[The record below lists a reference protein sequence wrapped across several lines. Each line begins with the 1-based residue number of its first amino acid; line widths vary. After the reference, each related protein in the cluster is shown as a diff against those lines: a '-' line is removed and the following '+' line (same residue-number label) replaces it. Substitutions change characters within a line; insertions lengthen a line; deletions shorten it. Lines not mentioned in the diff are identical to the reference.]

1 MHELSGQYYQYSDSI
16 PSDKTPGEINNSM
29 NIEPDNSAEKID
41 VSSEQLHDLTD
52 SVLNPISDNPAVFQ
66 PPQRDL
72 FIPAINFKQWQQ
84 EHGTCFLCHGM
95 LMFGRDWKFCV
106 CITLFLLM
114 LPSLLFYFF
123 VLQHPHNYFNLE
135 LHGAIL
141 FIAITC
147 ALYFLGRTHFTE
159 PGYLPCSDAPD
170 YGWTDTLP
178 NGRKYCVTCRLW
190 RPPRAKHCRYCKSCV
205 RGFDHHCAWVGTC
218 IGERNHLYFTC
229 FLFSVTMLTLYVL
242 AGSLYVLLQETSHV
256 QAKTKYEEF
265 IEAVQHNPVVFVVF
279 LLCVFFVLT
288 VGNLFVFHV
297 YLIWT
302 NQTTNEYVKGTW
314 RRKKN
319 DFDVGCTHNF
329 WQKMCNPVQPS
340 KILLKD
346 PALQQS
352 LLPVRT

>member
-1 MHELSGQYYQYSDSI
+1 MTEFPGQYYQYSDRTAKDGTSKMALDNQNGDI
-16 PSDKTPGEINNSM
+16 HQETDFTDSNVYNPTDPAVDD
-29 NIEPDNSAEKID
+29 PDNP
-41 VSSEQLHDLTD
+41 QT
-52 SVLNPISDNPAVFQ
+52 FQ
-66 PPQRDL
+66 PPSRDL
-72 FIPAINFKQWQQ
+72 AIREINYYDWKQ
-84 EHGTCFLCHGM
+84 EHGTCFACSGN

-106 CITLFLLM
+106 CITLILLS
-114 LPSLLFYFF
+114 LPSLLFYLF
-123 VLQHPHNYFNLE
+123 VLHHKNHYFNLTI
-135 LHGAIL
+135 HTTIL
-141 FIAITC
+141 MCGFFTC
-147 ALYFLGRTHFTE
+147 LYFLARTHFTE

-190 RPPRAKHCRYCKSCV
+190 RPPRAKHCRYCKACV

-242 AGSLYVLLQETSHV
+242 SGSLYVLLQETTTV
-256 QAKTKYEEF
+256 TAKTKYEEF
-265 IEAVQHNPVVFVVF
+265 IEAVQHNAVVFIVF

-314 RRKKN
+314 RNREN
-319 DFDVGCTHNF
+319 GYDRGCAHNF
-329 WQKMCNPVQPS
+329 WLKLCIPVAKS
-340 KILLKD
+340 KILTIGPSDDGDEFRAPLID
-346 PALQQS
+346 
-352 LLPVRT
+352 